1 MKRKLL
7 IFGAVAA
14 VTALLFGATELM
26 AGTTGKMNGVV
37 RDQAGEVLPGA
48 NVVIK
53 ELNLGSTAD
62 ADGYYVIINIP
73 PGTYTVTGSLIGY
86 ETVSQTGVLVT
97 VDHTS
102 TINYNLKETTLE
114 LGELVVTAGR
124 PLVEPDKTTSKYTV
138 SLEETE
144 RQLAA
149 ARNTS
154 ELLQLQPGVSV
165 DGANR
170 IRGGNVDRGWY
181 GNDVAYVVDGVR
193 MNYNDGRGR
202 GGNFRDVARGA
213 IQELSVLTGV
223 TPAEYGNAQGGVVQI
238 ITKDGGSELNG
249 WGEFRYEP
257 AGKKHW
263 GANVYDAPQH
273 KDKVDW
279 DDTKWINEKWPDLSG
294 SISHPLFKELGG
306 SLIHVRTDYQ
316 DKLGWGAEG
325 NLSGPI
331 GDVGSFILTA
341 KHGRFAAIQPS
352 AEESGFYDDR
362 GRLQLD
368 PGNINMSGSFTFKPS
383 ANVKLKVGGMF
394 LGWDWW
400 SNGRPD
406 PVNKSRATN
415 TLPGVI
421 RGMGNSGKDLFLPAK
436 WSAAGQQE
444 FKEELEYAVFTHTL
458 SPRTF
463 YEVRLAR
470 SRSQMDTVQ
479 GTYDTTKAN
488 HQDAANW
495 FNIGRQAARWGLYD
509 RQRLSFKVDL
519 SSQLTKGNFV
529 KTGIEMIYGGID
541 MIHRF
546 DSSPGARG
554 LLIIGKEGVIGEQVH
569 PFFFNAYI
577 QDKMEFQGMIVNL
590 GFRMDTFTPNARQLT
605 MGSMRGSEMFR
616 WFTTARDWAYQEGSK
631 WATDPPWHVR
641 FSPRVGIS
649 HPITSRSQLRF
660 STGVFLQW
668 ADLWYYYG
676 EDFWTES
683 GGADLDING
692 NGKIDAT
699 ERYNTFFTTYSGQNG
714 LHMLQPTRT
723 TAFEVGADWNF
734 VSDYTGTLTAYYKNE
749 VDFFTSYPNETWQ
762 GVRKSGIRYSR
773 TLDNGAHGDI
783 RGVELSL
790 KKAFSHNFSFNLSY
804 NYQWAQHSTGKLGN
818 VIRNIYTDSATVALL
833 ARQVSFTDGGVQ
845 VPGIWVDW
853 DNGADGRRIPRFM
866 SDADIELWGA
876 QASARVR
883 GTPNKGI
890 PGGLLGTGTWDG
902 LRPVPSSLG
911 DGAAWN
917 KPNPPGTTGVQFLTG
932 SYTTL
937 FHRPKSGDRRNFG
950 AAALLASFPD
960 DFQFGHPM
968 LGNLLKNIRINMTTR
983 IQTGGLFNYAPPDG
997 GIRYYRDRAMDSRTD
1012 VAVEKTFNVA
1022 GRIQPTLF
1030 MDLRNLFNQK
1040 DRSSPT
1046 NSNLYTY
1053 IGLDGPSPED
1063 KNYLLYGDS
1072 RDRTFA
1078 HSPRLVHFGLR
1089 LNW

>member
-7 IFGAVAA
+7 IFGVVAA

-26 AGTTGKMNGVV
+26 AGTTGKLNGVV

-62 ADGYYVIINIP
+62 ADGYYVIINIS

-86 ETVSQTGVLVT
+86 ETVSQTGVLIT

-223 TPAEYGNAQGGVVQI
+223 TPAEYGNAQGGIVQI
-238 ITKDGGSELNG
+238 ITKDGGSELSG

-279 DDTKWINEKWPDLSG
+279 DDPKWINEKWPDLSG

-306 SLIHVRTDYQ
+306 SLIHVRTPYEEN
-316 DKLGWGAEG
+316 LGWGAEG

-331 GDVGSFILTA
+331 GDVGSFIVTA
-341 KHGRFAAIQPS
+341 KHGRFAATQPG

-368 PGNINMSGSFTFKPS
+368 PGNINISGSFTFKPS

-394 LGWDWW
+394 LGYDWW

-421 RGMGNSGKDLFLPAK
+421 RGMGDSGKDLFLPAK

-554 LLIIGKEGVIGEQVH
+554 LLVIGKEGVIGEQVH
-569 PFFFNAYI
+569 PFFVNAYI

-790 KKAFSHNFSFNLSY
+790 RKAFSHNFSFNLSY

-911 DGAAWN
+911 DGAAWD

-960 DFQFGHPM
+960 DFQFGHPVV
-968 LGNLLKNIRINMTTR
+968 GNLLRNIRINMTTR

-997 GIRYYRDRAMDSRTD
+997 GNRYYRDRAMDSRTD

-1022 GRIQPTLF
+1022 GRVQPTLF

-1040 DRSSPT
+1040 DRSSPSD
-1046 NSNLYTY
+1046 SNLYTY
-1053 IGLDGPSPED
+1053 IGLDGPTPDDS
-1063 KNYLLYGDS
+1063 NYLLYGDS

>member
-257 AGKKHW
+257 SGKKHW

-341 KHGRFAAIQPS
+341 KHGRFAATQPG

-488 HQDAANW
+488 HQDAASW

-960 DFQFGHPM
+960 DFQFGHPV

-1022 GRIQPTLF
+1022 GRVQPTLF